1 MCEVSMPTI
10 EKKYIDRHLPL
21 PRVPTSSRQF
31 YRFPFIQLYSI
42 LPLVHLF
49 PKASLFTCIS
59 TFSLHPRAPAKM
71 KHFSTLFAGVL
82 ASLTLIDGHPTSL
95 NGKQYSVQQVQNPH
109 FKRDGIRAL
118 AKIYRKYGVTL
129 PESLSSSTQSGKTRR
144 AANASGSAITV
155 PVDNDAE
162 WLTPVQIGSPPKT
175 FQMDFDTGSSD
186 LWVYGPKAAALGGG
200 QTEYVAADSSTS
212 KELSGASF
220 QIQYGDSSAAAG
232 HVVQDQ
238 VSIGGLAVSAQAVEV
253 ADEVTQSF
261 VDQSN
266 LDGLVGL
273 AFSSINTVQPQQQ
286 TTFFDSATAEHGTTL
301 FTADLQQDAP
311 GTYNFGFVD
320 EKAFTGNM
328 TFTAIDSSNGFWEF
342 SSSGF
347 AVGSDALSQ
356 TPITGI
362 ADTGTTLLLLPADV
376 NEAYYSQV
384 EGAQLDESA
393 GGFIFPCDSELPD
406 FSFGVED
413 AAITIPG
420 SFMNFTS
427 LQTTSA
433 VVVSRR
439 RKSTGATSAK
449 GSGGIVASAASA
461 MCFGGLQSSEGVGI
475 NIFGDI
481 ALKSAFVVFDGGN
494 SQIGFAKKALPA
506 ASA

>member
-1 MCEVSMPTI
+1 MLII
-10 EKKYIDRHLPL
+10 EKKYIERDLPP
-21 PRVPTSSRQF
+21 PRVSISSRQS
-31 YRFPFIQLYSI
+31 YSFPFIQLCSV
-42 LPLVHLF
+42 LPFVHLF
-49 PKASLFTCIS
+49 LEISFFSCIT
-59 TFSLHPRAPAKM
+59 TFSLHPQATTKM
-71 KHFSTLFAGVL
+71 KHFSTLVAGVL
-82 ASLTLIDGHPTSL
+82 ASLTVIEGHPTSL
-95 NGKQYSVQQVQNPH
+95 SGKQYSVQQVQNPH
-109 FKRDGIRAL
+109 YKRDGLRAL
-118 AKIYRKYGVTL
+118 AKAYRKYGVTL
-129 PESLSSSTQSGKTRR
+129 PESLSTSKQSGKNRR
-144 AANASGSAITV
+144 AADATGSAITL

-162 WLTPVQIGSPPKT
+162 WLTPVQIGNPPKT

-186 LWVYGPKAAALGGG
+186 LWVYGPNAAALGGG
-200 QTEYVAADSSTS
+200 QTEYIAADSNTS

-261 VDQSN
+261 VEQSN

-286 TTFFDSATAEHGTTL
+286 TTFFDSANSEHGTSL

-311 GTYNFGFVD
+311 GTYNFGFVNQS
-320 EKAFTGNM
+320 AFTGNL
-328 TFTAIDSSNGFWEF
+328 TFTAVDSSQGFWAF
-342 SSSGF
+342 NSTGF

-384 EGAQLDESA
+384 EGAQLDQSA

-439 RKSTGATSAK
+439 RKSTGPTSAK
-449 GSGGIVASAASA
+449 SSGGFAASAASS
-461 MCFGGLQSSEGVGI
+461 MCFGGLQSSEDVGI

-494 SQIGFAKKALPA
+494 SQIGFAKKPLPA